1 MTREET
7 KRRAEIML
15 AAEYDGDVCVNI
27 EGKVRTSGFP
37 QWHKKRTPNWDW
49 GSYDYRAIP
58 KPKIIYFELF
68 EGGGSISDKNLDKLK
83 PFDSDNIGVLKI
95 TIVDGKPSAEFI
107 DMESVE

>member
-1 MTREET
+1 MTKEET

-15 AAEYDGDVCVNI
+15 AAEYDGDVCTNI
-27 EGKVRTSGFP
+27 ECRSNRSGEWTKMYVP
-37 QWHKKRTPNWDW
+37 LGDW
-49 GSYDYRAIP
+49 INFDYRIIP

-83 PFDSDNIGVLKI
+83 PFDEDSIGVLKI
-95 TIVDGKPSAEFI
+95 TIVGGKPSAEFI